1 MSARGTRS
9 LDGIYVA
16 TTHSRE
22 MRNSMALA
30 LAVYLAAIEIGLPL
44 LGNHG
49 LWLAMVLFMLVRA
62 ATLLAWYPRLER
74 VLR

>member
-1 MSARGTRS
+1 
-9 LDGIYVA
+9 
-16 TTHSRE
+16 
-22 MRNSMALA
+22 MALA

-44 LGNHG
+44 LGNYG

-74 VLR
+74 GLR